1 MSTDDSTEILTL
13 TLKDINNMKK
23 EFNDCY
29 DELFDYETNKRLLSK
44 ALKLQCKAIKSC
56 KK

>member
-13 TLKDINNMKK
+13 TLKDINSMKK

-29 DELFDYETNKRLLSK
+29 DELFDYETNKRLLGK
-44 ALKLQCKAIKSC
+44 ALKL
-56 KK
+56 